1 MTMVNKLL
9 SHPEYMGLPVES
21 VAITLDATAEKC
33 AHIQQI
39 VRAGNIATVSFY
51 NAAILTG
58 DTIKASIQTVDTATG
73 FPTGTIWATATGN
86 KAFGTVAVSTGA
98 TGWSTVTFDEVAPVT
113 QDDMIAVVIEYNS
126 YVAGNMRFYANSVI
140 GGQAIPYAV
149 NDLSGSWA
157 TLSRGGL
164 GIVLGYSDGYYPQ
177 TNSEGLGASVPL
189 SLSQSTNPDELG
201 NYFQVPF
208 TMRAYGM
215 CVYAEVR

>member
-86 KAFGTVAVSTGA
+86 KAFGTVAA
-98 TGWSTVTFDEVAPVT
+98 A
-113 QDDMIAVVIEYNS
+113 Q
-126 YVAGNMRFYANSVI
+126 
-140 GGQAIPYAV
+140 
-149 NDLSGSWA
+149 SWA
-157 TLSRGGL
+157 AWL
-164 GIVLGYSDGYYPQ
+164 
-177 TNSEGLGASVPL
+177 
-189 SLSQSTNPDELG
+189 
-201 NYFQVPF
+201 
-208 TMRAYGM
+208 
-215 CVYAEVR
+215 